1 MNYDCIA
8 CERVASSS
16 FACRLFRSSNFSRY
30 VPLPSQPFDRQRAF
44 LTYEQWKEFTKWR
57 NTCHPL
63 FLSSTLLLRCFVLPR
78 HEHDL
83 ACKFNLPP
91 QPRFGTPHI
100 CTSYKSF
107 INTAIYSH
115 GATLIP
121 RHFRFRFRCF
131 CGATARFNSTITLF
145 PSEDGANVD
154 KFFYFLKEATRLK
167 DKCTPTEIQRI
178 SHGRAAI

>member
-1 MNYDCIA
+1 MS
-8 CERVASSS
+8 RVLPSLKFLGLANLYP
-16 FACRLFRSSNFSRY
+16 ALFGIWNRHHLSESRDLCPYRILLEIDNSKSNF
-30 VPLPSQPFDRQRAF
+30 
-44 LTYEQWKEFTKWR
+44 
-57 NTCHPL
+57 
-63 FLSSTLLLRCFVLPR
+63 
-78 HEHDL
+78 
-83 ACKFNLPP
+83 PP

-107 INTAIYSH
+107 TNTAIYSH

-121 RHFRFRFRCF
+121 RHFRFRFRCS

-154 KFFYFLKEATRLK
+154 KVFYFLKEATRLK